1 MSRHSS
7 NNGRGCKTIASLL
20 QIANESIDIAR
31 VARAVTKSESPYSD
45 YRLAMIMKISRFVD
59 NFERA

>member
-1 MSRHSS
+1 MSRHPSDNS
-7 NNGRGCKTIASLL
+7 RGRETIASLL

-31 VARAVTKSESPYSD
+31 VARAVTKPEPPYFD
-45 YRLAMIMKISRFVD
+45 YRLVVVMKISRFVD